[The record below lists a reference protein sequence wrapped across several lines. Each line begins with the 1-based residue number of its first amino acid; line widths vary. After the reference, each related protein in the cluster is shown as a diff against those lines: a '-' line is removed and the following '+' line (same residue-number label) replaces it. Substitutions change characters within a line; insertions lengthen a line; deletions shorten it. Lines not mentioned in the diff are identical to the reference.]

1 MLNSETGVQ
10 RKNADKSANALAT
23 SQIEVV
29 TYIRD
34 MASELQAMA
43 NKSGL
48 ATLAYLLSIALL
60 GAEEIAE
67 QLRKTGS

>member
-1 MLNSETGVQ
+1 MLNSETSVQ
-10 RKNADKSANALAT
+10 RKNADESATASAAA
-23 SQIEVV
+23 QIEVV

-43 NKSGL
+43 RKSSL
-48 ATLAYLLSIALL
+48 TTLAYLLSIVLL

-67 QLRKTGS
+67 QLRKRS

>member
-1 MLNSETGVQ
+1 MLNSETSVQ
-10 RKNADKSANALAT
+10 RKNADESATALAT

-43 NKSGL
+43 RKSGL
-48 ATLAYLLSIALL
+48 TTLAHLLSIVLL
-60 GAEEIAE
+60 GAEEITE
-67 QLRKTGS
+67 QLRKRS

>member
-1 MLNSETGVQ
+1 MLNSETSVQ
-10 RKNADKSANALAT
+10 RKNADESATALAT

-43 NKSGL
+43 RKSGL
-48 ATLAYLLSIALL
+48 TTLAYLLSIVLL
-60 GAEEIAE
+60 GAEEITE
-67 QLRKTGS
+67 QLRKRS

>member
-1 MLNSETGVQ
+1 MLNSETSAQ
-10 RKNADKSANALAT
+10 RKNADKSGIALAT

-43 NKSGL
+43 KKSGL
-48 ATLAYLLSIALL
+48 TTLAYLLSIVLL
-60 GAEEIAE
+60 GAEEITE
-67 QLRKTGS
+67 QLRKRS